1 MTDNYAKLRQFDKSW
16 SKGRLFTACIEFM
29 FWYETLDNAEEGE
42 GLPEVEK
49 SYWAMVEAIR
59 PRINFFSKSESSK
72 RSKLKRDSLDLF
84 AHSLRHAKVKG
95 MANASRFPVEEGGYM
110 PIEQLDFGGINQIT
124 LLQGEEHDDSDVFV
138 DAHLSGLSYQRFGL
152 TIEEVVADPAAY
164 VRLCITALAGIKF
177 RSGFGGFSFN
187 YVDVYINGHSELTTP
202 VAGRFRGVNLIH
214 AWRYRKLDGV
224 PTVNWLTLVS
234 TADLDRLGGWDTVAA
249 RVHEPVVMH
258 RLPHG
263 ALFQAGPTPLLGDVN
278 TQERLD
284 AYHAVGALLAPV
296 RSTMNIQSDVVNG
309 SDEDTIA
316 WVNRFYNQP
325 T

>member
-1 MTDNYAKLRQFDKSW
+1 MTDPYSKLRQFNEVW
-16 SKGRLFTACIEFM
+16 NNRRLFTACIEFM
-29 FWYETLDNAEEGE
+29 FWYETLDNAEEGA
-42 GLPEVEK
+42 GLSEIEK
-49 SYWAMVEAIR
+49 SYWAMVEAIQ

-84 AHSLRHAKVKG
+84 AYSLRHAQVKG
-95 MANASRFPVEEGGYM
+95 LPNAIRFPVEEGGYM
-110 PIEQLDFGGINQIT
+110 PIEQLDFGGINQVT
-124 LLQGEEHDDSDVFV
+124 LLQGGEHDKSDVFV
-138 DAHLSGLSYQRFGL
+138 DAHVTGLSYQRFGL

-164 VRLCITALAGIKF
+164 VRLCIEAIAGAKF

-187 YVDVYINGHSELTTP
+187 YVDVYINGNDQLTTP
-202 VAGRFRGVNLIH
+202 VAGRFKGVNLIH

-224 PTVNWLTLVS
+224 PTVNWLTVVS
-234 TADLDRLGGWDTVAA
+234 TADLDRLGGWDAVAA

-278 TQERLD
+278 EQERLD
-284 AYHAVGALLAPV
+284 AYYAVGALLAPV
-296 RSTMNIQSDVVNG
+296 RSTLTIQSSVVNG
-309 SDEDTIA
+309 SREDTIA
-316 WVNRFYNQP
+316 WMNRFYTQP